1 MQGPRFG
8 GPPFRASTPPDASAR
23 ATSTVGAMGVR
34 EILDSLMSRDGSVV
48 LELDLARGLLEVR
61 PRNPFAALQ
70 LLNATNMTV
79 LRENL
84 EQAADDPRV
93 AGLIVHAVECGQPMS
108 VMEEVG
114 SLVEEFGR
122 HRPTVAWAESYGELV
137 NSLAVFQLATAA
149 QRVWIQPSG
158 DVGIGGA
165 EVTILLAKGMFEK
178 VGIEP
183 QFGKRWEYKTAV
195 DQFAADDVSEANRE
209 MMTRLG
215 QSLVEDAVATI
226 ARRRGIDVGRVW
238 EGVNESP
245 LTPERAVELGLVDR
259 IGFRD
264 EVYAEVLDAWDGEPD
279 DLRFVHRYAPKAS
292 LRRLI
297 RKASGGKVAVVSV
310 RGAIVTGRG
319 APSPTGGESA
329 GSDVVDEQLR
339 AVLRDDDVRAVV
351 LEIDSPGGS
360 AVASDFMRRS
370 VLRVRDSGRPVV
382 ARMGSVAASG
392 GYYAAMGAD
401 EIVAQAA
408 TLTGSIGVFS
418 GKFVT
423 QRLFEKV
430 GLKRESIRIGARAG
444 MLSSSTEFT
453 EEDWAKLDESLDRIY
468 TTFTTLAA
476 EDRGM
481 EVEELEALARGRV
494 WTGSDAFANGLV
506 DHIGGWRLAF
516 ERACVLSGMN
526 PATAKVSRVSQLGV
540 VERLLPATSSE
551 SRSGLSLSSLATP
564 QDSADALL
572 AKAAAWLGLPVSG
585 VLSLPIRIDIR

>member
-1 MQGPRFG
+1 MTGARSG
-8 GPPFRASTPPDASAR
+8 GPLFHACVLPIRRNPCDEYR
-23 ATSTVGAMGVR
+23 GGMGVQKL
-34 EILDSLMSRDGSVV
+34 LDRLTSRDGSVV

-61 PRNPFAALQ
+61 PRNPLAALQ
-70 LLNATNMTV
+70 LLNATNMAA

-84 EQAADDPRV
+84 LQAADDSRV

-114 SLVEEFGR
+114 SLIEEFGR
-122 HRPTVAWAESYGELV
+122 HRPTVAWAESYGELA
-137 NSLAVFQLATAA
+137 NSLSAFQVATAA
-149 QRVWIQPSG
+149 HRVWVQPSG

-165 EVTILLAKGMFEK
+165 EVSIVLAKGLLEK
-178 VGIEP
+178 VGVTP

-195 DQFAADDVSEANRE
+195 DQLAADDVSDANRE

-226 ARRRGIDVGRVW
+226 ARRRGIDEGRVW
-238 EGVNESP
+238 ESVNESP

-259 IGFRD
+259 IGYRD
-264 EVYAEVLDAWDGEPD
+264 EVYAEVLQAWSGEPD
-279 DLRFVHRYAPKAS
+279 DLRFVHRYAPKTS
-292 LRRLI
+292 LRSMI
-297 RKASGGKVAVVSV
+297 RRTSGGKVAVVSV
-310 RGAIVTGRG
+310 RGAIFTGRG

-339 AVLRDDDVRAVV
+339 AVLRDEDVRAVV
-351 LEIDSPGGS
+351 LEINSPGGS
-360 AVASDFMRRS
+360 AVASDSMRRS

-408 TLTGSIGVFS
+408 TLTGSIGVYS

-423 QRLFEKV
+423 QELFKKV

-444 MLSSSTEFT
+444 MLSSATEFT

-468 TTFTTLAA
+468 STFTTLAA
-476 EDRGM
+476 ADRGM
-481 EVEELEALARGRV
+481 DIDELEALAKGRV
-494 WTGSDAFANGLV
+494 WTGSDAVANGLV

-516 ERACVLSGMN
+516 ERACVLAGMN
-526 PATAKVSRVSQLGV
+526 PATTTVSRVSHLGV
-540 VERLLPATSSE
+540 LERLMPATSSE
-551 SRSGLSLSSLATP
+551 SRSQMGLALPVDPT
-564 QDSADALL
+564 DALL
-572 AKAAAWLGLPVSG
+572 ARAATWLGLPIQG
-585 VLSLPIRIDIR
+585 ALSLPMRIDIG